1 MGKIRW
7 QLAQFF
13 EFRWWKNY
21 LRGKSPNEYLEWKKK
36 YWVGFLESIELKL
49 ADISYPAIDIGCGP
63 AGIFMILPG
72 DITAVDPLLTSYEE
86 LPIFNQSS
94 YAKVSFVHS
103 SFEDFASEK
112 QFNTIFCLNAI
123 NHFIDIEASFVKL
136 AELST
141 EQGQLIISIDAHNH
155 GFFRKLFS
163 WFPLDVLHPHQ
174 YTLLEYEAF
183 IQAAGFRID
192 EKVLSQQRFF
202 FDYWIIKARKICP

>member
-21 LRGKSPNEYLEWKKK
+21 LRGKSPNEYLGWKKK
-36 YWVGFLESIELKL
+36 YWGSFLESIELKL

-63 AGIFMILPG
+63 AGMFMILPG

-94 YAKVSFVHS
+94 YANVNFVHS
-103 SFEDFASEK
+103 SFEEFASEK

-183 IQAAGFRID
+183 IKAAGFQI
-192 EKVLSQQRFF
+192 EKKVLSQQRFF
-202 FDYWIIKARKICP
+202 FDYWIIKARKISP